1 MPVQNNNPSP
11 DLQTAPN
18 PAPILADPS
27 KTPFAFTS
35 AKRAVSQVF
44 THLKNLGE
52 LATESRQKTAE
63 AREDKFINHD
73 ALNETSQK
81 DLDEANFDK
90 SKSIKRSHEQAAQK
104 LEKALNALT
113 PASFQFAFNVV
124 LYKHPEL
131 FDKYLQTGAQT
142 QDSGKNQ
149 ADAEF
154 RKATVIARSQDLGPV
169 VTTMIKDKLAEN
181 DKKPASKRISQEE
194 QDDLEALLSFFPGD
208 GEQVDTA
215 ALVEYY
221 KNNHAE
227 LPKDI
232 RNLFDKNLQKT
243 IAEASKA
250 KDVYEN
256 RVNNPDL
263 NKLPEEY
270 TGAPGER
277 AWLNKLLTASSGVG
291 EFYNYTVDEAMET
304 FNPQPWQPNFA
315 ISYPIVSLVR
325 GARPGFDGADA
336 KYLMT
341 PTQGYVNQALTSDVP
356 SPRFMVLE
364 GAELNT

>member
-1 MPVQNNNPSP
+1 MVVQKPQ
-11 DLQTAPN
+11 DIQTAPSPN
-18 PAPILADPS
+18 PIAAET

-52 LATESRQKTAE
+52 LANESRHKTGE

-73 ALNETSQK
+73 ILNEINQK
-81 DLDEANFDK
+81 ELDEATLDQ
-90 SKSIKRSHEQAAQK
+90 SKNIKRSHEQAAQK

-113 PASFQFAFNVV
+113 PVSFQFAFNVV
-124 LYKHPEL
+124 LFKHPEL
-131 FDKYLQTGAQT
+131 FDKYLQTGTQV
-142 QDSGKNQ
+142 QDSSKNQ
-149 ADAEF
+149 ADSEF
-154 RKATVIARSQDLGPV
+154 RKATVIARSQDLGPI
-169 VTTMIKDKLAEN
+169 VTTMIKDKLTEN
-181 DKKPASKRISQEE
+181 EKKPSSQRISQEE
-194 QDDLEALLSFFPGD
+194 QDDLEALLSFFSAD
-208 GEQVDTA
+208 GEQVNTA

-232 RNLFDKNLQKT
+232 RNLFDKNLQKV

-250 KDVYEN
+250 KDSYEN
-256 RVNNPDL
+256 KVNNPDL
-263 NKLPEEY
+263 SKLPEEY

-277 AWLNKLLTASSGVG
+277 AWLNKLLTASSGIG

-341 PTQGYVNQALTSDVP
+341 PTQGYVNQALTAEVP
-356 SPRFMVLE
+356 SPRFMLLE
-364 GAELNT
+364 GADQ